1 MPTAFPRGTK
11 NALDKSMAYSVVRL
25 TTGSETT
32 DADRPSRP
40 VLSSR
45 LLIPI
50 LAGIFGMLVIFGLR
64 AASSLFVPIAVAALL
79 TLLLGPLVRAMRAY
93 GVAEP
98 VGAGVIVF
106 GTMITMAVTLTILAR
121 PAALWLRRAPA
132 TLRVV
137 ESRLRELEPFSAIQA
152 AAASLEVT
160 QGRPA
165 APIQVVSAPPLKHVG
180 WRTANAVTSIL
191 TLSFLTYFLLASGSM
206 FRRKIAYLFPSG
218 THRSRIKRALFEIEE
233 QMSRY
238 LLINTAISAAFG
250 LATWMLLAAIGI
262 PNPVLWGAV
271 AGLLNFVPYL
281 GALVTVVLIGIVAL
295 ASFDGSGYVVLACG
309 GFLLLDLL
317 KGNLVSPLVI
327 GRKMPLNTVAV
338 FVCLMFWGWVWGV
351 PGVIMAVP
359 LTVMIQ
365 VICAHS
371 ERFRGVAIL
380 LGQWGSAPPN
390 LGGVARRST
399 SS

>member
-1 MPTAFPRGTK
+1 
-11 NALDKSMAYSVVRL
+11 LDDGVTHSIVRL
-25 TTGSETT
+25 APPEP
-32 DADRPSRP
+32 DIPAADRPPRP
-40 VLSSR
+40 TLSSR
-45 LLIPI
+45 LLIPL
-50 LAGIFGMLVIFGLR
+50 LAGIFGLLAIFGLR
-64 AASSLFVPIAVAALL
+64 AASGLFVPLAVAALL
-79 TLLLGPLVRAMRAY
+79 TLLLGPLVRAMRGY

-98 VGAGVIVF
+98 VGAGIIVF
-106 GTMITMAVTLTILAR
+106 GAMIVMAAALTVLAR

-137 ESRLRELEPFSAIQA
+137 EARLRELEPVSAMQN
-152 AAASLEVT
+152 AAASLESSS
-160 QGRPA
+160 GRAPA
-165 APIQVVSAPPLKHVG
+165 PLQVSAPPLKRVG
-180 WRTANAVTSIL
+180 WRTANALTTIL
-191 TLSFLTYFLLASGSM
+191 TISFLTYFLLASGAM
-206 FRRKIAYLFPSG
+206 FRRKIGYLFPSG
-218 THRSRIKRALFEIEE
+218 THRVRIKRALFEIEE

-238 LLINTAISAAFG
+238 LLINTAISVSFG
-250 LATWMLLAAIGI
+250 VATWLLLAAIGM

-281 GALVTVVLIGIVAL
+281 GALVTVILIGAVAL

-338 FVCLMFWGWVWGV
+338 FVCLMFWGWVWGI

-359 LTVMIQ
+359 ITVMIQ

-380 LGQWGSAPPN
+380 LGQWGAAAPN

>member
-1 MPTAFPRGTK
+1 
-11 NALDKSMAYSVVRL
+11 MAHSVIRL
-25 TTGSETT
+25 NPEPEVA
-32 DADRPSRP
+32 DADRPSRAA
-40 VLSSR
+40 LSSQ
-45 LLIPI
+45 LLIP
-50 LAGIFGMLVIFGLR
+50 LLGGIFGLLAIFGLR
-64 AASSLFVPIAVAALL
+64 AASGLFVPVAVAVLL
-79 TLLLGPLVRAMRAY
+79 TLLLGPLVRAMRSY

-98 VGAGVIVF
+98 VGAGIIVF
-106 GTMITMAVTLTILAR
+106 GTMIVMAATLTILAR

-137 ESRLRELEPFSAIQA
+137 ETRLRELEPVSAMQA
-152 AAASLEVT
+152 AAASLEST
-160 QGRPA
+160 PGKTA
-165 APIQVVSAPPLKHVG
+165 APLQVVSAPPLKRVG
-180 WRTANAVTSIL
+180 WRTVTGITSTL
-191 TLSFLTYFLLASGSM
+191 TISFLTYFLLASGSM
-206 FRRKIAYLFPSG
+206 FRRKIGYLFPSG
-218 THRSRIKRALFEIEE
+218 THRARIKRALFEIEE

-238 LLINTAISAAFG
+238 LLINTAISASFG
-250 LATWMLLAAIGI
+250 IATWLLLAAIGM
-262 PNPVLWGAV
+262 PNPLLWGAV

-281 GALVTVVLIGIVAL
+281 GALVTVIMIGVVAL
-295 ASFDGSGYVVLACG
+295 ASFDGTGYVVLACG

-371 ERFRGVAIL
+371 ERCRGLAIL
-380 LGQWGSAPPN
+380 LGQWGAAPPN
-390 LGGVARRST
+390 LGGVARRSAP
-399 SS
+399 S